1 MTFLNICYRFRGGS
15 RANFVLNKNQKA
27 MKQFKIQI
35 SGQEIDDLNQ
45 RLSKTRWPGAT
56 INEGWKKG
64 APTDYLKKL
73 VDHWQHKFD
82 WKKQEAS
89 LNKYPQ
95 FITEI
100 DGQDIHFLHV
110 RSGDPNAT
118 PLMLIHGWPGSFAD
132 FVNVIE
138 PLTNPPSGKA
148 NGPGSFHLVIPSIP
162 GFGFSTPVKEKGW
175 NMFRIAAAFTTLMEQ
190 LGYAKFAVH
199 GGDMGAGITSI
210 MSAISAH
217 KLIGTHVN
225 TDFYSVAGLGMF
237 PSDTSFLSDEEKVGL
252 ERMKEYKKTGTAY
265 LEIQSTRPQTV
276 AYSLSDSPV
285 GQLAWMVEKYK
296 EWTDADKELPEDAM
310 DIDQILT
317 NVSLYWFNKI
327 GASSAEA
334 LYENMSMAFNW
345 GGDGGSQDSGQWTPP
360 KVPSAMT
367 VFGKNADRSLF
378 QKLLSFTG
386 EPDHYI
392 FHEKGGHFPAMEV
405 PELFVKDLRE
415 FFGPSRS

>member
-1 MTFLNICYRFRGGS
+1 M
-15 RANFVLNKNQKA
+15 
-27 MKQFKIQI
+27 
-35 SGQEIDDLNQ
+35 
-45 RLSKTRWPGAT
+45 

-64 APTDYLKKL
+64 PPTDYLKGL
-73 VDHWQHKFD
+73 VDYWLNKFA
-82 WKKQEAS
+82 WKKQEAL

-100 DGQDIHFLHV
+100 DGQNIHFLHI
-110 RSGDPNAT
+110 RSNNPKAT

-138 PLTNPPSGKA
+138 PLTNPQGKE
-148 NGPGSFHLVIPSIP
+148 NGVGAFHLVIPSIP

-175 NMFRIAAAFTTLMEQ
+175 NMFRIAAAFSALMEQ

-210 MSAISAH
+210 MSALAAH

-237 PSDTSFLSDEEKVGL
+237 PSDTSFLSDDEKLRL
-252 ERMKEYKKTGTAY
+252 ERMKEYKKNGTAY

-285 GQLAWMVEKYK
+285 AQLAWIIEKYK
-296 EWTDADKELPEDAM
+296 EWTDEDKELPEQAIP
-310 DIDQILT
+310 IDQILT

-327 GASSAEA
+327 GGSSAEV

-345 GGDGGSQDSGQWTPP
+345 GADGGGQESNQWTPP
-360 KVPSAMT
+360 KVPAAMT
-367 VFGKNADRSLF
+367 VFGKHADKSLF
-378 QKLLSFTG
+378 KKLLSMMG

-392 FHEKGGHFPAMEV
+392 FHEQGGHFPAMEV
-405 PELFVKDLRE
+405 PDLLVKDLRE
-415 FFGPSRS
+415 VFDQRNA

>member
-1 MTFLNICYRFRGGS
+1 
-15 RANFVLNKNQKA
+15 

-35 SGQEIDDLNQ
+35 SQNEINDLNE
-45 RLSKTRWPGAT
+45 RLTKTRWPNEM

-73 VDHWQHKFD
+73 AAYWLTKFD
-82 WKKQEAS
+82 WKKQEAQ

-100 DGQDIHFLHV
+100 DGQNIHFLHIK
-110 RSGDPNAT
+110 SGNANAT

-132 FVNVIE
+132 FINVIE
-138 PLTNPPSGKA
+138 PLTNPG
-148 NGPGSFHLVIPSIP
+148 NENEVSFHLVIPSIP

-175 NMFRIAAAFTTLMEQ
+175 NMFRIAAAFSTLMEQ

-210 MSAISAH
+210 MSALAAH

-237 PSDTSFLSDEEKVGL
+237 PSDTSFLSEEEKPRL
-252 ERMKEYKKTGTAY
+252 ERMKEYKKSGTAY

-276 AYSLSDSPV
+276 AYALSDSPV
-285 GQLAWMVEKYK
+285 AQLGWMIEKYK
-296 EWTDADKELPEDAM
+296 EWTDEEKELPEDA
-310 DIDQILT
+310 IPVDQILT

-327 GASSAEA
+327 GASSAEI

-345 GGDGGSQDSGQWTPP
+345 GSDDGASQEANQWTPP
-360 KVPSAMT
+360 KVPAAMT
-367 VFGKNADRSLF
+367 VYAKNEDKSLF
-378 QKLLSFTG
+378 KKLMSFTG

-392 FHEKGGHFPAMEV
+392 FHDKGGHFPAMEV
-405 PELFVKDLRE
+405 PDLFVNDLRQV
-415 FFGPSRS
+415 FAQQTA

>member
-1 MTFLNICYRFRGGS
+1 
-15 RANFVLNKNQKA
+15 

-35 SGQEIDDLNQ
+35 SQNEINDLNE
-45 RLSKTRWPGAT
+45 RLTKTRWPNEM

-73 VDHWQHKFD
+73 ADYWLTKFD
-82 WKKQEAS
+82 WKKQEAL

-100 DGQDIHFLHV
+100 DGQNIHFLHIK
-110 RSGDPNAT
+110 SGNAHAT

-132 FVNVIE
+132 FINVIE
-138 PLTNPPSGKA
+138 PLTNPG
-148 NGPGSFHLVIPSIP
+148 NDNDVSFHLVIPSIP

-175 NMFRIAAAFTTLMEQ
+175 NMFRIAAAFSTLMEQ

-210 MSAISAH
+210 MSALAAH

-237 PSDTSFLSDEEKVGL
+237 PSDTSFLSEEEKPRL
-252 ERMKEYKKTGTAY
+252 ERMKEYKKNGTAY

-276 AYSLSDSPV
+276 AYALSDSPV
-285 GQLAWMVEKYK
+285 AQLGWMIEKYK
-296 EWTDADKELPEDAM
+296 EWTDEEKELPEDA
-310 DIDQILT
+310 IPVDQILT

-327 GASSAEA
+327 GASSAEI

-345 GGDGGSQDSGQWTPP
+345 GSDDGASQEANQWTPP
-360 KVPSAMT
+360 KVPVAMT
-367 VFGKNADRSLF
+367 VYAKNEDKSLF
-378 QKLLSFTG
+378 KKLMSFTG

-392 FHEKGGHFPAMEV
+392 FHDKGGHFPAMEV
-405 PELFVKDLRE
+405 PDLFVNDLRQV
-415 FFGPSRS
+415 FAQQTA

>member
-1 MTFLNICYRFRGGS
+1 
-15 RANFVLNKNQKA
+15 

-35 SGQEIDDLNQ
+35 SEHEIKDLNE
-45 RLSKTRWPGAT
+45 RLTKTRWPGET

-64 APTDYLKKL
+64 APAEYLKKL
-73 VDHWQHKFD
+73 VDYWLNKFD
-82 WKKQEAS
+82 WKKQEAL

-100 DGQDIHFLHV
+100 DGQAIHFLHIK
-110 RSGDPNAT
+110 SGNADAT

-132 FVNVIE
+132 FVNLIE
-138 PLTNPPSGKA
+138 PLTNPGKG
-148 NGPGSFHLVIPSIP
+148 NEDRSFHLVIPSIP

-175 NMFRIAAAFTTLMEQ
+175 NMFRIAAAFSTLMEQ
-190 LGYAKFAVH
+190 LGYTKFAVH

-210 MSAISAH
+210 MSALAAH

-237 PSDTSFLSDEEKVGL
+237 PSDTSFLSDEEKPRL
-252 ERMKEYKKTGTAY
+252 ERMKEYKKKGTAY

-285 GQLAWMVEKYK
+285 AQLAWMVEKYK
-296 EWTDADKELPEDAM
+296 EWSDEDKELPEDAM
-310 DIDQILT
+310 NIDQMLT

-327 GASSAEA
+327 GASSAEV

-345 GGDGGSQDSGQWTPP
+345 GTDSGAQSSSQWTPP

-367 VFGKNADRSLF
+367 VFGKPADQSLF
-378 QKLLSFTG
+378 KKLLSFMG
-386 EPDHYI
+386 EPDHYF
-392 FHEKGGHFPAMEV
+392 FHDKGGHFPAMEV
-405 PELFVKDLRE
+405 PNLLVNDLRE
-415 FFGPSRS
+415 VFGRSYDEQRLS

>member
-1 MTFLNICYRFRGGS
+1 
-15 RANFVLNKNQKA
+15 
-27 MKQFKIQI
+27 MKQYKIQI
-35 SGQEIDDLNQ
+35 SQNEINDLNE
-45 RLSKTRWPGAT
+45 RLIKTRWPNEM

-73 VDHWQHKFD
+73 ADYWLTTFD
-82 WKKQEAS
+82 WKKQEAQ

-100 DGQDIHFLHV
+100 DGQNIHFLHIK
-110 RSGDPNAT
+110 SGNANAT

-132 FVNVIE
+132 FINVIE
-138 PLTNPPSGKA
+138 PLTNPG
-148 NGPGSFHLVIPSIP
+148 NENDMSFHVVIPSIP

-175 NMFRIAAAFTTLMEQ
+175 NMFRIAAAFSTLMEQ
-190 LGYAKFAVH
+190 LGYARFAVQ

-210 MSAISAH
+210 MSALAAH

-237 PSDTSFLSDEEKVGL
+237 PSDTSFLSEEEKPRL
-252 ERMKEYKKTGTAY
+252 ERMKAYKKNGTAY

-276 AYSLSDSPV
+276 AYALSDSPV
-285 GQLAWMVEKYK
+285 AQLGWMIEKYK
-296 EWTDADKELPEDAM
+296 EWTDEEKELPEDAIP
-310 DIDQILT
+310 IDQILT

-327 GASSAEA
+327 GASSAEI

-345 GGDGGSQDSGQWTPP
+345 GSDDGASPEASQWTPP
-360 KVPSAMT
+360 KVPAAMT
-367 VFGKNADRSLF
+367 VYAKIEDKSLF
-378 QKLLSFTG
+378 KKLMSFTG

-392 FHEKGGHFPAMEV
+392 FHNKGGHFPAMEV
-405 PELFVKDLRE
+405 PDLFVNDLRQV
-415 FFGPSRS
+415 FAQQTA